1 MIDTIKEVCKETSI
15 PYPLYESMIGK
26 YFIGQTPFLPTNS
39 NSLLVALVN
48 PKDSKVNIFLNVAT
62 ITALQATGLVEFYLG
77 SNLYGGTSSTLFS
90 CTNTNFDNIPKG
102 LIKYWEPAIIPNDA
116 TSIFTRYITNP
127 GTEIIDG
134 GQIILAPGKSFYIY
148 ISDSN
153 HPLTYLSTRL
163 AFGWWE
169 ERREC
174 CNCKCC

>member
-1 MIDTIKEVCKETSI
+1 M
-15 PYPLYESMIGK
+15 L
-26 YFIGQTPFLPTNS
+26 
-39 NSLLVALVN
+39 A
-48 PKDSKVNIFLNVAT
+48 
-62 ITALQATGLVEFYLG
+62 ITALQAIGLVEFYLG

-90 CTNTNFDNIPKG
+90 CTNTNFDTIPKG
-102 LIKYWEPAIIPNDA
+102 LIKYWEPAIIPNHA

-127 GTEIIDG
+127 GTEIVDG

-174 CNCKCC
+174 CNSKCC

>member
-1 MIDTIKEVCKETSI
+1 MRFDPNVITHLGIQMYST
-15 PYPLYESMIGK
+15 
-26 YFIGQTPFLPTNS
+26 LPPVIAELVS
-39 NSLLVALVN
+39 NSYDAE
-48 PKDSKVNIFLNVAT
+48 SEEVNIFLNVAT
-62 ITALQATGLVEFYLG
+62 ITALQAIGLVEFYLG

-90 CTNTNFDNIPKG
+90 CTNTNFDTIPKG
-102 LIKYWEPAIIPNDA
+102 LIKYWEPAIIPNHA

-127 GTEIIDG
+127 GTEIVDG

-174 CNCKCC
+174 CNSKCC

>member
-1 MIDTIKEVCKETSI
+1 MSNSI
-15 PYPLYESMIGK
+15 
-26 YFIGQTPFLPTNS
+26 LPTNS

-62 ITALQATGLVEFYLG
+62 ITALQAIGQLSFIQVLIYTEELLL
-77 SNLYGGTSSTLFS
+77 LYFS
-90 CTNTNFDNIPKG
+90 CTNTNFDTIPKG
-102 LIKYWEPAIIPNDA
+102 LIKYWEPAIIPNHA

-127 GTEIIDG
+127 GTEIVYG

-174 CNCKCC
+174 CNSKCC